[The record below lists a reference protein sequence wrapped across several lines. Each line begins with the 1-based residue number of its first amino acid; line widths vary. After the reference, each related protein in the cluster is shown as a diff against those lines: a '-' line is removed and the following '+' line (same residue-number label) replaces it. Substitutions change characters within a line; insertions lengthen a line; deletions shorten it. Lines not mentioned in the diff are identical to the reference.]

1 MRLKNFFQSHFQLH
15 PKIIA
20 LPLCLSREIN
30 LKKKYAT
37 EYRSTQSHLSIA
49 KVFIPEVLRVPLIPL
64 IDQIHHAPNI
74 LKVYSIISWKGSL
87 ISKVQ
92 RYKKSRSIE
101 HVFP

>member
-1 MRLKNFFQSHFQLH
+1 MRLKNFFQSHFQSH

-49 KVFIPEVLRVPLIPL
+49 KVFIPEVLRVPLI
-64 IDQIHHAPNI
+64 DQIHHAPNI
-74 LKVYSIISWKGSL
+74 LKVYSIILGKDL
-87 ISKVQ
+87 
-92 RYKKSRSIE
+92 
-101 HVFP
+101 